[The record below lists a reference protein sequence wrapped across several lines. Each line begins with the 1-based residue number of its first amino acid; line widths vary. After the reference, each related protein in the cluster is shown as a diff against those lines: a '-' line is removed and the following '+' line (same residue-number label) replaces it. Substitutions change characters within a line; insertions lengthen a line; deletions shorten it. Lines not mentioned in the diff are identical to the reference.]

1 MARPPAGPIGNSPRD
16 VRDDAVGVPAENV
29 NAPEPPRW
37 PPKPK
42 KITKNT
48 FHAKVSGGKAPK
60 RADRAPHF
68 RKGGW
73 VSGYAAGGSV
83 EERREEK
90 PGENKNDPF
99 AKQNLKGGGGVA
111 KRKGGGDVEGGFSDK
126 VGENRLI
133 GASATR
139 GSKWEHDPYE
149 RSRRERL
156 FEPMGENAAE
166 NLSWEKAKRQE
177 HYAKGGG
184 VKKKASGGAVKR
196 QEGGSIGAGLQAARD
211 RGTVEARKIMR
222 GAPLRSESTERA
234 RALSRADQ
242 DLTNRAAG
250 GRGMPREE
258 RDATLQTFK
267 ETGEYKSG
275 GKVSK

>member
-1 MARPPAGPIGNSPRD
+1 MARPPAGPMGNSPRD

-83 EERREEK
+83 EKKRDEL

-99 AKQNLKGGGGVA
+99 AKQNLKGGGGV
-111 KRKGGGDVEGGFSDK
+111 
-126 VGENRLI
+126 
-133 GASATR
+133 
-139 GSKWEHDPYE
+139 
-149 RSRRERL
+149 
-156 FEPMGENAAE
+156 
-166 NLSWEKAKRQE
+166 
-177 HYAKGGG
+177 
-184 VKKKASGGAVKR
+184 KKKARGGPVSGTEGPYSPGAKSTKATTHFHAESDFDPHTAMGHTGPSLQEAQTDEVGATRRMKETFESERPFGDKRKAGGAVKR
-196 QEGGSIGAGLQAARD
+196 QEGGSIGADLQAARD

-222 GAPLRSESTERA
+222 GDPLRSESTERA
-234 RALSRADQ
+234 RALSRANQ